1 MGVAEELVE
10 QARAGAPAGECAVA
24 AEGDELELAV
34 VLRPSVPMSHYMGIR
49 PVCALGALDGLRP
62 LRSDLA
68 LAWPGNVV
76 VPGEDG
82 HAAHAAC
89 TLDVHA
95 GTGEAGMFV
104 VCSANV
110 LLGWFEGASA
120 DALTHGVCSAVVSRV
135 DAWAADV
142 AAGRGAAGPVAPV
155 LSDYFD
161 ALALMGHETDVVYP
175 NGRVAA
181 RGTLAAVDV
190 WGRATVRLADGRELV
205 ISPEQASL
213 R

>member
-1 MGVAEELVE
+1 MGVAEKLVE
-10 QARAGAPAGECAVA
+10 KARAGAPAGECAVA
-24 AEGDELELAV
+24 AEGDVLKLAV

-49 PVCALGALDGLRP
+49 PACALGALDGLRS

-82 HAAHAAC
+82 RAAC

-181 RGTLAAVDV
+181 RGTLTAVDV